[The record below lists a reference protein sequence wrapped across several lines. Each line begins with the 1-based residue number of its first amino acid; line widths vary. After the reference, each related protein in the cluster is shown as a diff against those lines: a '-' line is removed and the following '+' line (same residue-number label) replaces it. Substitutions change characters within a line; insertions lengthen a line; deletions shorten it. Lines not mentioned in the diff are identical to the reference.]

1 MLAIDSSQTD
11 GLRRRDEDRQSEIIL
26 NKTILKLEWSD
37 HNEFKRLFMNT
48 QIVNYQDKYYFN

>member
-11 GLRRRDEDRQSEIIL
+11 RLRRRDEDRQSEIIL

-37 HNEFKRLFMNT
+37 HNEFKHLFMNT

>member
-11 GLRRRDEDRQSEIIL
+11 RLRRRDEDRQSEIIL

-37 HNEFKRLFMNT
+37 HNEFKRMFMNT